1 MGATRAQRAE
11 ILSKGV
17 VALAARAPTTLRVL
31 NVYCLV
37 VGSADLG
44 TVILPGLL
52 LGCALLWGSRFLIY
66 GLIPFLAKV
75 GAFHLQNKILEPP
88 FQLWYVL
95 PQ

>member
-17 VALAARAPTTLRVL
+17 LALEARAPTTLRVL

-37 VGSADLG
+37 VRSADLG

-52 LGCALLWGSRFLIY
+52 HPRSRHEMTLLVHTTRLTNNFGRI
-66 GLIPFLAKV
+66 V
-75 GAFHLQNKILEPP
+75 
-88 FQLWYVL
+88 VL
-95 PQ
+95 